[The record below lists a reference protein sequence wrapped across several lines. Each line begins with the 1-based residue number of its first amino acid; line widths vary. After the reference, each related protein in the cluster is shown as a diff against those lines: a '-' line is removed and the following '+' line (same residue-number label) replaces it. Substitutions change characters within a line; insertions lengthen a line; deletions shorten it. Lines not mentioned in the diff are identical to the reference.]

1 MKPLLLA
8 IAVLAL
14 SSAAKANLTS
24 GELKTNC
31 EEAAKI
37 HGDQSGNG
45 TLGGICLGFM
55 EGYTATINSGVN
67 DYILADG
74 SVFAIT
80 LQDGITVGQMVRVYL
95 KWITNHPEQEN
106 KAAVHS
112 LGLALLDLVWRHR
125 KWLGSFNLHPLS
137 EAVLSYRGSPARN
150 GAKYRLGITFRK
162 GKRNESDFE
171 IAHGTLRQIAER
183 RGRIE

>member
-1 MKPLLLA
+1 MKSLLLA
-8 IAVLAL
+8 IAVLTL

-95 KWITNHPEQEN
+95 KWITSHPEQEN
-106 KAAVHS
+106 KSAVHS
-112 LGLALLDLVWRHR
+112 LGLALLESGLAT
-125 KWLGSFNLHPLS
+125 S
-137 EAVLSYRGSPARN
+137 EMV
-150 GAKYRLGITFRK
+150 
-162 GKRNESDFE
+162 GKFQP
-171 IAHGTLRQIAER
+171 TPTK
-183 RGRIE
+183 